1 MGAVMPAHG
10 SDLEHARPVKVLHGA
25 QEKENR
31 MSEERKVR
39 VAVIQEPPVWL
50 DLTASL
56 ERAVA
61 LVEQAASSGERLV
74 VFPEAWL
81 PGYPFHLWQLAE
93 GRDGEA
99 LASLHALLLANAVNL
114 ARDDLAPLRSAA
126 RTHGMVIA
134 IGHQE
139 IDSMASASTIYNSL
153 AIIDADGS
161 LRNNHRKLM
170 PTGPERLAWGMGD
183 GRGLKVVET
192 AVGRIGGL
200 ICWENYMPLARAALI
215 AQGPEIWLAPTWDTG
230 RTWLATIQ
238 HIAREAGAW
247 VIGASTPLTV
257 ADIPVTI
264 PFRERIVS
272 TDDEAGGSWINA
284 GDAIIHRPFGKPL
297 AGPMHKE
304 KGLLEAEID
313 LDAVAPARRLFDAAG
328 HYSRPDIFTLEVDR
342 RRRPPACFRDESDPR
357 ARCDPSP

>member
-1 MGAVMPAHG
+1 MA
-10 SDLEHARPVKVLHGA
+10 
-25 QEKENR
+25 
-31 MSEERKVR
+31 ERRIV

-50 DLTASL
+50 DLAASL
-56 ERAVA
+56 EKAMA
-61 LVEQAASSGERLV
+61 LAEQAAQAGAGLV

-93 GRDGEA
+93 GRDSEA
-99 LASLHALLLANAVNL
+99 IAALHARLLANCVNL
-114 ARDDLAPLRSAA
+114 ARDGLAPLREAA
-126 RTHGMVIA
+126 RRLGVVIA

-139 IDSMASASTIYNSL
+139 IEPAASAATVYNSL
-153 AIIDADGS
+153 AVIDADGTI
-161 LRNNHRKLM
+161 RNNHRKLM

-192 AVGRIGGL
+192 AAGRIGGL

-230 RTWLATIQ
+230 RSWLATLQ

-247 VIGASTPLTV
+247 VIGASTPLEA
-257 ADIPVTI
+257 ADIPAEM
-264 PFRERIVS
+264 PHRARILP
-272 TDDEAGGSWINA
+272 AGNGWINA
-284 GDAIIHRPFGKPL
+284 GDGVIYRPFGKPI

-304 KGLLEAEID
+304 KGILTARID

-328 HYSRPDIFTLEVDR
+328 HYARPDIFTLSVDCR
-342 RRRPPACFRDESDPR
+342 PRPPARLIDGEDGTEC
-357 ARCDPSP
+357 AGA